1 MKNFTFVNVLGG
13 THVLL
18 SETVLSPLDLHD
30 QLDWFEVNP
39 SFPEGIVPCD
49 HGVAENHLA

>member
-39 SFPEGIVPCD
+39 AFPEDIVPCD